1 MIQSL
6 LWLTVLWVA
15 LWGEPSPGNIAAG
28 LAIAFVLE
36 LAFPTGARTRHRI
49 KTIPAISFGLYML
62 WSIVISSARVIVAV
76 LRPTPS
82 RVAVSMI
89 DVDLESSSPSVVAVT
104 VNTISLTP
112 GTLTIDHDDD
122 GHVITVHV
130 LGEVD
135 EGAFRRQV
143 LEHERRVA
151 AFLVPQEPS
160 TEGGRR

>member
-6 LWLTVLWVA
+6 VWLTVLWVA
-15 LWGEPSPGNIAAG
+15 LWGEPSPGNVAAG

-36 LAFPTGARTRHRI
+36 LAFPTGARIRHRI
-49 KTIPAISFGLYML
+49 KTIPAVSFGLHML
-62 WSIVISSARVIVAV
+62 WSIVTSSVRVIVAV
-76 LRPTPS
+76 LRPTPA
-82 RVAVSMI
+82 RVAVNMI

-135 EGAFRRQV
+135 EATFRRQV

-151 AFLVPQEPS
+151 AFLVPRSPS
-160 TEGGRR
+160 TKGGRR